1 MSTLH
6 EAAAAAA
13 EAVGVEPTYMESIE
27 ASGPAEST
35 EVVDDGGQ
43 AQVGDVAGEQPV
55 EEQYEV
61 LDPEQYGDHR
71 VPVTVDGK
79 TEYVPYREAVQGV
92 MRQSDYTR
100 KTQELATQRQEV
112 EQAQALVQALQ
123 VNPQGTIQWLQQ
135 QFGVEGAQQVA
146 DQARST
152 ASSYEQDDWLSDD
165 GYSDSQSMSPVE
177 QRLAALEQERAHE
190 RAVTEYRSEFARL
203 GQKYGDEFS
212 PQDVALRAQE
222 LGITDPRYMET
233 VYRDIAFQRQ
243 QARGDAQSAKTAE
256 QTAADNAKRIAAA
269 QAAQTVTAGPS
280 ATGTQDRVAAP
291 ANKRLSVAEAWAL
304 AEEQLANRR

>member
-13 EAVGVEPTYMESIE
+13 DAVGVEPTYIESIE
-27 ASGPAEST
+27 ASGPAPEP
-35 EVVDDGGQ
+35 EVVEDGGQ

-100 KTQELATQRQEV
+100 KTQELATQRQNV
-112 EQAQALVQALQ
+112 EQAEALMKALQ
-123 VNPQGTIQWLQQ
+123 VNPKGTIAWLQQ
-135 QFGVEGAQQVA
+135 ELGVEGAQQHIEA
-146 DQARST
+146 AKQT
-152 ASSYEQDDWLSDD
+152 SSYEQDDWLSDD

-190 RAVTEYRSEFARL
+190 RAVAEYRSEFARL
-203 GQKYGDEFS
+203 GQKYGEEFS

-256 QTAADNAKRIAAA
+256 QIAADNAKRIAAA

-280 ATGTQDRVAAP
+280 ATGTQERVAAP
-291 ANKRLSVAEAWAL
+291 ANKRLSVAEAFAL
-304 AEEQLANRR
+304 AEEQHANQR